1 MHEHKTEGRAA
12 PEGFQATDHN
22 WKIDLNERST
32 PTRIDY
38 FVGTG
43 VDWDAGK
50 VQATDAQLIGA
61 VRHNRKPRRLQRQV
75 DQYQIWSCPCQIE
88 RRNGYS
94 EVYQHA
100 DTARSDAAILKAKI
114 SAVTLR
120 QENRN
125 VVARYCGQGQLWAPV
140 IHNLV
145 VLRTHKLFAYRS
157 PLLHYAWRARVEKP
171 TRNHRG
177 TSKWC
182 HRAKVAHQ
190 RKRLTRLACL
200 LVFIH
205 SYKLFR
211 TSHPGLCPLSRYQEE
226 AVPAG

>member
-1 MHEHKTEGRAA
+1 M
-12 PEGFQATDHN
+12 
-22 WKIDLNERST
+22 SMS
-32 PTRIDY
+32 
-38 FVGTG
+38 
-43 VDWDAGK
+43 
-50 VQATDAQLIGA
+50 
-61 VRHNRKPRRLQRQV
+61 NRKKEWLLRSLSTRRHGSL
-75 DQYQIWSCPCQIE
+75 
-88 RRNGYS
+88 
-94 EVYQHA
+94 
-100 DTARSDAAILKAKI
+100 DAAILKARI

-200 LVFIH
+200 LVFIFIRTNYFEQVIRV
-205 SYKLFR
+205 SVPSQDIRRRRFR
-211 TSHPGLCPLSRYQEE
+211 RDKIHLARLARYI
-226 AVPAG
+226 